1 MSPDRQP
8 HASHGRHAI
17 APLIVD
23 DHPAVRAE
31 VRAMPTQ
38 QIDPRVIAETGS
50 AEGTVTAVQSPPD
63 VAVADT
69 HLGGRNRLYLVR

>member
-8 HASHGRHAI
+8 HASRGGHA
-17 APLIVD
+17 AQLLIVD

-38 QIDPRVIAETGS
+38 QIDPRVIAEMGR
-50 AEGTVTAVQSPPD
+50 AGPTVTAVQSPPD

-69 HLGGRNRLYLVR
+69 HLGDRNRLYLAR